1 MNSFA
6 KEFTPLNFGESVSE
20 PEKIVKSFGITG
32 SVKIFPL
39 GSGHIHQT
47 YKVTA
52 KNNFVL
58 QRVNKNVFTQPEII
72 ASNNRIAFQYLKQ
85 QHPGYLFP
93 QALPDLQGNDL
104 FFDDD
109 GFPWRLYPLIENTF
123 TIDEVSSEQ
132 EAFEAAS
139 GFGQLTKNLN
149 GVDTALFKPTL
160 DRFHDLT
167 WRYEQFEDAFQK
179 SKPKTLIAATNE
191 IEIARSF
198 QYLVKEYQELI
209 DQGSLIQRVMHN
221 DTKVNNILF
230 DTVTQKAVCAIDLDT
245 LMPGYF
251 IYDLGDMVRTFVSPV
266 NEEEK
271 DISKVT
277 FRRNIYDALLE
288 GYLIQM
294 GELLTPSEKKS
305 IPFSGMMM
313 TYIMA
318 LRMLADFLRGN
329 TYYHITYPDQN
340 LVRARNQLHL
350 LKLIAQAV

>member
-1 MNSFA
+1 MSFVNA
-6 KEFTPLNFGESVSE
+6 PK
-20 PEKIVKSFGITG
+20 KIVEAFGINEAVRI
-32 SVKIFPL
+32 SRI
-39 GSGHIHQT
+39 GSGHIHET
-47 YKVTA
+47 FKVEG
-52 KNNFVL
+52 KSNFVL

-85 QHPGYLFP
+85 NHPDYLFP
-93 QALPDLQGNDL
+93 QALPDLLLKDL
-104 FFDDD
+104 YYDAE
-109 GFPWRLYPLIENTF
+109 GFPWRLYPLIENTY

-132 EAFEAAS
+132 EAYEAAK
-139 GFGQLTKNLN
+139 GFGRLTKKLN
-149 GVDTALFKPTL
+149 GVDVSLFKPTL
-160 DRFHDLT
+160 ERFHDLA
-167 WRYEQFEDAFQK
+167 WRYEQFEEALQYADA
-179 SKPKTLIAATNE
+179 KTRQAAANE
-191 IEIARSF
+191 IVLAKSF
-198 QYLVKEYQELI
+198 QYLVKEYNQLI
-209 DQGSLIQRVMHN
+209 TVGGMTLRVTHN

-230 DTVTQKAVCAIDLDT
+230 DSVSQKTACAIDLDT

-271 DISKVT
+271 DISKVS
-277 FRRNIYDALLE
+277 FRKNIYNALLD
-288 GYLIQM
+288 GYLSQM
-294 GELLTPSEKKS
+294 RDLLSTSEKKS

-350 LKLIAQAV
+350 LGLISQAV

>member
-1 MNSFA
+1 
-6 KEFTPLNFGESVSE
+6 VSE
-20 PEKIVKSFGITG
+20 GEKIVKSFGITE

-47 YKVTA
+47 FKVEG

-58 QRVNKNVFTQPEII
+58 QRVNKNVFTRPEII

-85 QHPGYLFP
+85 HHPTYLFP

-132 EAFEAAS
+132 EAFEAAA

-149 GVDTALFKPTL
+149 GVDTSLFKPTL
-160 DRFHDLT
+160 ERFHDLA
-167 WRYEQFEDAFQK
+167 WRYEQFDDAFQK
-179 SKPKTLIAATNE
+179 AKPEILCVAKNE
-191 IEIARSF
+191 IEQARSF
-198 QYLVKEYQELI
+198 RYLVNEYGQLI
-209 DQGSLIQRVMHN
+209 GVGSLVQRIMHN

-230 DTVTQKAVCAIDLDT
+230 DSVSGKAVCAIDLDT

-251 IYDLGDMVRTFVSPV
+251 IYDFGDMVRTFVSPV

-271 DISKVT
+271 NIST
-277 FRRNIYDALLE
+277 ISFRKEIYDALLD
-288 GYLIQM
+288 GYLSQM
-294 GELLTPSEKKS
+294 SDALTVTEKKS
-305 IPFSGMMM
+305 IPFAGMMM

-340 LVRARNQLHL
+340 LIRARNQLHL

>member
-1 MNSFA
+1 MIKAEIILKSAYGIPEPFH
-6 KEFTPLNFGESVSE
+6 VSR
-20 PEKIVKSFGITG
+20 
-32 SVKIFPL
+32 L

-47 YKVTA
+47 YKVEG

-72 ASNNRIAFQYLKQ
+72 ASNNRTAFRYLKQ
-85 QHPGYLFP
+85 HHPTYQFP
-93 QALPDLQGNDL
+93 QALADLQGNDL
-104 FFDDD
+104 FFDTE
-109 GFPWRLYPLIENTF
+109 GFPWRLYPLMENTF
-123 TIDEVSSEQ
+123 TIDEVSSAQ
-132 EAFEAAS
+132 EAFEAAK
-139 GFGQLTKNLN
+139 GFGELTKNLN
-149 GVDTALFKPTL
+149 GVDTSLFKPTL
-160 DRFHDLT
+160 ERFHDLA
-167 WRYEQFEDAFQK
+167 WRYEQFEEALQK
-179 SKPKTLIAATNE
+179 SKPETLKAAKNE
-191 IEIARSF
+191 VEAARSF
-198 QYLVKEYQELI
+198 QYLVKEYDQLI
-209 DQGSLIQRVMHN
+209 AHGSLILRVMHN

-230 DTVTQKAVCAIDLDT
+230 NTVTQKSVCAIDLDT

-251 IYDLGDMVRTFVSPV
+251 IYDLGDMVRTFVSQV

-271 DISKVT
+271 DISKVS

-288 GYLIQM
+288 GYLSQM
-294 GELLTPSEKKS
+294 GELLTPSEKDS

-350 LKLIAQAV
+350 LKLITRAV